1 MQEDDGTTMTG
12 LIQTDAA
19 INPGNSGGAL
29 LNSNG
34 ELIGINVA
42 KLADTTI
49 EGIGFAIPIT
59 ESDAIIQDLMQQET
73 RYEVPEEER
82 GYLQISA
89 NEVDASV
96 SEIYGFPK
104 GIHVREMEEDG
115 PAAQAGI
122 EVGDIITQLNGVDTP
137 NMDTFQTELSY
148 YRIGDKVT
156 ITVAQRANGY
166 EEVELEVT
174 LDEQVE

>member
-1 MQEDDGTTMTG
+1 
-12 LIQTDAA
+12 
-19 INPGNSGGAL
+19 
-29 LNSNG
+29 
-34 ELIGINVA
+34 
-42 KLADTTI
+42 
-49 EGIGFAIPIT
+49 
-59 ESDAIIQDLMQQET
+59 MQQET

-96 SEIYGFPK
+96 AEIYGFPK

-137 NMDTFQTELSY
+137 NMDTFPNRTILLSY
-148 YRIGDKVT
+148 WRYGNNHSCTESEWI
-156 ITVAQRANGY
+156 
-166 EEVELEVT
+166 
-174 LDEQVE
+174 